1 MEYRKRVRFWMIAG
15 LLLLLGAMPGAA
27 LAHPLDEFYQV
38 TYLVLNNDRLT
49 LKIELY
55 PGVLVAPQLL
65 SVLDSNQDDD
75 LSQAEIA
82 AYVQHFISDLSLTVD
97 GEPLPLTADNLD
109 FPPVLAIRAG
119 QAVIRFDLH
128 AAPPAAEGAHTLFYK
143 NKHMPDSG
151 VYVINA
157 MTETPAMLELVNRQ
171 RDVQQTS
178 IQLEYQLETAPAAS
192 DPARLAA
199 ELDIEKPGNVSAGQE
214 MSDNSGG
221 LGGTG
226 GNSPPSPSTDGV
238 QISEIVDT
246 TAGQEYLNSFLYTP
260 ELSPL
265 WAAVALGLSVVLG
278 GIHALT
284 PGHGK
289 TLVAAYLIGSR
300 GTIKDA
306 VTLGGIV
313 TFTHTASVV
322 VIGLL
327 ALLASQFIVP
337 NVFVPLL
344 EAASGALVLYLGL
357 RLLWTRWREYRH
369 GAAHHHHHHHD
380 DDHAH
385 HHHHDLP
392 ETVRLSDLL
401 TLGISGGLVPCP
413 EALGIM
419 LVAIGLN
426 RIGLG
431 LGLIVAFSF
440 GLAAVLIAIGIML
453 VRSKRLLDRLGRAE
467 SRWQTL
473 LPLVSAVVVTLL
485 GVGIMIK
492 GLLPWLGG
500 WS

>member
-1 MEYRKRVRFWMIAG
+1 MV
-15 LLLLLGAMPGAA
+15 
-27 LAHPLDEFYQV
+27 
-38 TYLVLNNDRLT
+38 
-49 LKIELY
+49 
-55 PGVLVAPQLL
+55 
-65 SVLDSNQDDD
+65 
-75 LSQAEIA
+75 
-82 AYVQHFISDLSLTVD
+82 
-97 GEPLPLTADNLD
+97 LTA
-109 FPPVLAIRAG
+109 
-119 QAVIRFDLH
+119 
-128 AAPPAAEGAHTLFYK
+128 
-143 NKHMPDSG
+143 S
-151 VYVINA
+151 
-157 MTETPAMLELVNRQ
+157 
-171 RDVQQTS
+171 
-178 IQLEYQLETAPAAS
+178 APAPLAS
-192 DPARLAA
+192 

-369 GAAHHHHHHHD
+369 GATHHHHHHHHD

>member
-1 MEYRKRVRFWMIAG
+1 MRVGKGYW
-15 LLLLLGAMPGAA
+15 LLAVTALLWLLGLMPGAA

-38 TYLVLNNDRLT
+38 TYLILNADRVT

-55 PGVLVAPQLL
+55 PGVLVAPRLL
-65 SVLDSNQDDD
+65 PLLDSNQDDT
-75 LSQAEIA
+75 LSQAEME
-82 AYVQHFISDLSLTVD
+82 AYVDGFISDLTLTVD
-97 GEPLPLTADNLD
+97 DEPLPLTVENLD
-109 FPPVLAIRAG
+109 FPPALAVRAG

-128 AAPPAAEGAHTLFYK
+128 AVPPSIPGGHALFYR
-143 NKHMPDSG
+143 NNHMPDSG

-157 MTETPAMLELVNRQ
+157 MTEIPAVVQITDRQ
-171 RDVQQTS
+171 RDIQQSS
-178 IQLEYQLETAPAAS
+178 IHMAYQIKTAFDEPAPAQPGPGA
-192 DPARLAA
+192 
-199 ELDIEKPGNVSAGQE
+199 DIEKAGTVS
-214 MSDNSGG
+214 
-221 LGGTG
+221 
-226 GNSPPSPSTDGV
+226 
-238 QISEIVDT
+238 
-246 TAGQEYLNSFLYTP
+246 AGQEYLNSFLYNP

-265 WAAVALGLSVVLG
+265 LAALALGLSVLLG

-337 NVFVPLL
+337 NLFVPLL

-357 RLLWTRWREYRH
+357 RLLWTRWRDYRH
-369 GAAHHHHHHHD
+369 NAEHHHHHHHG

-385 HHHHDLP
+385 HHHHDHDLP
-392 ETVRLSDLL
+392 ESVRLSDLL
-401 TLGISGGLVPCP
+401 TLGISGGMVPCP

-419 LVAIGLN
+419 LIAIGLN
-426 RIGLG
+426 RILLG

-440 GLAAVLIAIGIML
+440 GLAAVLIAIGILL
-453 VRSKRLLDRLGRAE
+453 VRSKRLLDGFGQAE

-485 GVGIMIK
+485 GVGIMVK
-492 GLLPWLGG
+492 GLLPWLGD
-500 WS
+500 

>member
-1 MEYRKRVRFWMIAG
+1 MKVGKGYRFLALVA
-15 LLLLLGAMPGAA
+15 LLWLLGLMPGAA
-27 LAHPLDEFYQV
+27 MAHPLDEFYQV
-38 TYLVLNNDRLT
+38 TYLILNADRVT

-55 PGVLVAPQLL
+55 PGVLVAPRLL
-65 SVLDSNQDDD
+65 PLLDSNQDDV
-75 LSQAEIA
+75 LSQAEME
-82 AYVQHFISDLSLTVD
+82 AYVDGFISDLTLTVD
-97 GEPLPLTADNLD
+97 DEPLPLTVENPD
-109 FPPVLAIRAG
+109 FPPALAVRAG

-128 AAPPAAEGAHTLFYK
+128 AVPPSIPGGHALFYR
-143 NKHMPDSG
+143 NNHMPDSG

-157 MTETPAMLELVNRQ
+157 MTEIPAVVQITDRQ
-171 RDVQQTS
+171 RDIQQSS
-178 IQLEYQLETAPAAS
+178 IHMAYQIKTAFDEPAPAQPGPGA
-192 DPARLAA
+192 
-199 ELDIEKPGNVSAGQE
+199 DIEKAGTVS
-214 MSDNSGG
+214 
-221 LGGTG
+221 
-226 GNSPPSPSTDGV
+226 
-238 QISEIVDT
+238 
-246 TAGQEYLNSFLYTP
+246 AGQEYLNSFLYNP

-265 WAAVALGLSVVLG
+265 LAALALGLSVLLG

-337 NVFVPLL
+337 NLFVPLL

-357 RLLWTRWREYRH
+357 RLLWTRWRDYRH
-369 GAAHHHHHHHD
+369 NAEHHHHHHHG

-385 HHHHDLP
+385 HHHHDHDLP
-392 ETVRLSDLL
+392 ESVRLSDLL
-401 TLGISGGLVPCP
+401 TLGISGGMVPCP

-419 LVAIGLN
+419 LIAIGLN
-426 RIGLG
+426 RILLG

-440 GLAAVLIAIGIML
+440 GLAAVLIAIGILL
-453 VRSKRLLDRLGRAE
+453 VRSKRLLDGFGQAE

-485 GVGIMIK
+485 GVGIMVK
-492 GLLPWLGG
+492 GLLPWLGD
-500 WS
+500 

>member
-1 MEYRKRVRFWMIAG
+1 MRVGKGYW
-15 LLLLLGAMPGAA
+15 LLAVTALLWLLGLMPGAA

-38 TYLVLNNDRLT
+38 TYLILNADRVT

-55 PGVLVAPQLL
+55 PGVLVAPRLL
-65 SVLDSNQDDD
+65 PLLDSNQDDV
-75 LSQAEIA
+75 LSQAEME
-82 AYVQHFISDLSLTVD
+82 AYVDGFISDLTLTVD
-97 GEPLPLTADNLD
+97 DEPLPLTVENLD
-109 FPPVLAIRAG
+109 FPPALAVRAG

-128 AAPPAAEGAHTLFYK
+128 AVPPSIPGGHALFYR
-143 NKHMPDSG
+143 NNHMPDSG

-157 MTETPAMLELVNRQ
+157 MTEIPAVVQITDRQ
-171 RDVQQTS
+171 RDIQQSS
-178 IQLEYQLETAPAAS
+178 IHMAYQIKAAFDEPAPAQPGPGA
-192 DPARLAA
+192 
-199 ELDIEKPGNVSAGQE
+199 DIEKAGTVS
-214 MSDNSGG
+214 
-221 LGGTG
+221 
-226 GNSPPSPSTDGV
+226 
-238 QISEIVDT
+238 
-246 TAGQEYLNSFLYTP
+246 AGQEYLNSFLYNP

-265 WAAVALGLSVVLG
+265 LAALALGLSVLLG

-337 NVFVPLL
+337 NLFVPLL

-357 RLLWTRWREYRH
+357 RLLWTRWRDYRH
-369 GAAHHHHHHHD
+369 GAEHHHHHHHHHDD

-392 ETVRLSDLL
+392 ESVRLSDLL
-401 TLGISGGLVPCP
+401 TLGISGGMVPCP

-419 LVAIGLN
+419 LIAIGLN
-426 RIGLG
+426 RILLG

-440 GLAAVLIAIGIML
+440 GLAAVLIAIGILL
-453 VRSKRLLDRLGRAE
+453 VRSKRLLDGFGQAE

-485 GVGIMIK
+485 GVGIMVK
-492 GLLPWLGG
+492 GLLPWLGD
-500 WS
+500 